1 MATESVATRFVIDEA
16 HLSAIKVMLLQ
27 SIKADH
33 ELERVRRNLAEA
45 GAAKMTAAQ
54 FNSVMRPNS
63 ADIDAGEVA
72 EMVMILDMMEA
83 AQ

>member
-1 MATESVATRFVIDEA
+1 MATENVATQFVVDEE
-16 HLSAIKVMLLQ
+16 HVRAIKVMLLQ

-33 ELERVRRNLAEA
+33 ELELVRSNLADS

-54 FNSVMRPNS
+54 FNSLMRPDS

-72 EMVMILDMMEA
+72 EMVMILDMLEPA
-83 AQ
+83 P